1 MGDRN
6 SRAPMACKVTLGFDV
21 IHDLPPGIDH
31 SGFNRAPVY
40 NVGSIMEYVAGD
52 VFDDHGEGSK
62 SKYNDG
68 NRTASTFSSLDSERG
83 D

>member
-1 MGDRN
+1 M
-6 SRAPMACKVTLGFDV
+6 
-21 IHDLPPGIDH
+21 
-31 SGFNRAPVY
+31 Y